1 MESFRRTI
9 GIALVACVIPV
20 SGWGSAVG
28 EPTAEGI
35 CVSWKATVR
44 ILFVGD
50 EEAVGNS
57 CEGQIQLK
65 NLGEEKARVIVTVS
79 PDSFDSGEPSR
90 DEEVSALLG
99 GSKRASIV
107 FTSDP
112 FVFPKTG
119 FSFPEG
125 LSGKLKLA
133 GRSHPVTLG
142 VRESKGGIS
151 VRTRVNLSDWELE
164 APQLAWG
171 LVGEVRDS
179 ILLSAKV
186 PVSTL
191 RRLWESSL

>member
-1 MESFRRTI
+1 MESFHRI
-9 GIALVACVIPV
+9 VGIASVACVILV
-20 SGWGSAVG
+20 ASWSSAGG

-50 EEAVGNS
+50 EEAVGKS
-57 CEGQIQLK
+57 CEGQIQLE
-65 NLGEEKARVIVTVS
+65 NLGEEEARVTVMVS

-90 DEEVSALLG
+90 DEEVSELLG
-99 GSKRASIV
+99 GSKRVPTV

-125 LSGKLKLA
+125 LPGKLKLA

-142 VRESKGGIS
+142 VRESEGVIS
-151 VRTRVNLSDWELE
+151 VRTKVNLSDWELE

-171 LVGEVRDS
+171 LIGEVRDS